1 MTDFKSFR
9 VGDLFDIHPTK
20 AYNLKNDELYAIPG
34 ATPVLSNS
42 SVDNGVGGF
51 VDRPPTEG
59 GGIITFSDT
68 TTGPDTMFYQPG
80 PFIGYPHVQGMY
92 PFDIENWT
100 EKPLLYFIGALRKV
114 CGNGFDYATKFNRKI
129 VSNKLVPLPV
139 DKNGNIDFEYMR
151 ERIEEL
157 ERERI
162 EELERE
168 RIEELERY
176 LLVSGLDDYQL
187 TDEDVASLSLFG
199 SRSEEDGFDEEDCQP
214 EKIIWK
220 KMKLEDIIDIKSPD
234 KHFNANAVIVYVTE
248 EKGSY
253 PYVVRKSGDNGMKG
267 YIVEDER
274 YLSPS
279 GSISFGQ
286 DTATAF
292 YQDRPYFTGDKIKV
306 LTLKNGKMAENVGL
320 FLVSVIRKAFQMFQW
335 GQSSFDEEVLKSI
348 EIMLPS
354 SDGVNPD
361 YSLMERYV
369 LAQKKLAIRDV
380 IQMKDSIIE
389 NTKMVVN
396 R

>member
-1 MTDFKSFR
+1 MTDYKSFR
-9 VGDLFDIHPTK
+9 VGDLFNIHPTK

-34 ATPVLSNS
+34 TTPVLSNS

-51 VDRPPTEG
+51 VDRPPTEE

-92 PFDIENWT
+92 PFDTKNWT

-129 VSNKLVPLPV
+129 VSNKMVLLPV
-139 DKNGNIDFEYMR
+139 DKNENIDFEYM
-151 ERIEEL
+151 
-157 ERERI
+157 RERI

-187 TDEDVASLSLFG
+187 TEEDVATLSLFG
-199 SRSEEDGFDEEDCQP
+199 SGNEEDGSDEEDSQP
-214 EKIIWK
+214 EKVIWR
-220 KMKLEDIIDIKSPD
+220 KMKLGDIIDIKSPD
-234 KHFNANAVIVYVTE
+234 KRFNANAVMVYETKE
-248 EKGSY
+248 EGSF
-253 PYVVRKSGDNGMKG
+253 PYVVRKSGDNGIRG
-267 YIVEDER
+267 YIVEDEI

-292 YQDRPYFTGDKIKV
+292 YQDHPYFTGDKIKV
-306 LTLKNGKMAENVGL
+306 MTLKNGMMTENVGL

-335 GQSSFDEEVLKSI
+335 GQTSFDEEILKSI

-361 YSLMERYV
+361 YSLMEHYV

-396 R
+396 G